1 MTNRKGGNRMNEFQ
15 KWQMI
20 LKIALIIAIIG
31 VIALGSATGGKQGK
45 SDDSIYEKVFKIS
58 AFLIVMLA
66 LVMYLVLP
74 NTKIAKHFKMN
85 ESLFVVSHILGII
98 CGGIGLIATFLW
110 QQMVVK
116 THLFEFLIVF
126 FGLIFVYWAM
136 ILKARKTAKISDM
149 LDEKQIDNI
158 IRAGAVTLYAVACIM
173 LIMFFLSSNRVFTLE
188 GKIWFLFYFFITL
201 LIYSAS
207 TLFYFKK
214 T

>member
-1 MTNRKGGNRMNEFQ
+1 MSEFQ

-20 LKIALIIAIIG
+20 LKIALIIAIVS
-31 VIALGSATGGKQGK
+31 VIVLGAAGGGIKGK
-45 SDDSIYEKVFKIS
+45 SDDTVYEKIFKVS
-58 AFLIVMLA
+58 AFFMVMLA

-74 NTKIAKHFKMN
+74 NTRIAEHFKMN

-98 CGGIGLIATFLW
+98 CGGIGLTATFLW

-116 THLFEFLIVF
+116 THLFEFLIIL

-136 ILKARKTAKISDM
+136 ILKARKTVKISDM

-158 IRAGAVTLYAVACIM
+158 IRAGAVTLYVVAGIM
-173 LIMFFLSSNRVFTLE
+173 IIMFFLSSNKAFTLE
-188 GKIWFLFYFFITL
+188 GKIWFLFYFFTTL

-214 T
+214 A

>member
-1 MTNRKGGNRMNEFQ
+1 MV
-15 KWQMI
+15 MI
-20 LKIALIIAIIG
+20 
-31 VIALGSATGGKQGK
+31 
-45 SDDSIYEKVFKIS
+45 
-58 AFLIVMLA
+58 A

-85 ESLFVVSHILGII
+85 ESLFVVSHILGIT
-98 CGGIGLIATFLW
+98 CGAIGLIATFLW
-110 QQMVVK
+110 QEMVVK
-116 THLFEFLIVF
+116 THFFEFLIIL

-149 LDEKQIDNI
+149 LDEKQIDNM
-158 IRAGAVTLYAVACIM
+158 IRAGAVTLYLVSCMM
-173 LIMFFLSSNRVFTLE
+173 LIMFFLSSNKVFTLE

-201 LIYSAS
+201 VIYSAS

>member
-1 MTNRKGGNRMNEFQ
+1 MNEFQ

-20 LKIALIIAIIG
+20 LKIALIMAVVI

-45 SDDSIYEKVFKIS
+45 SDDTIYEKIFKIS
-58 AFLIVMLA
+58 AFLLVMLA
-66 LVMYLVLP
+66 LLMYFVLP
-74 NTKIAKHFKMN
+74 STKIAKHFKMN
-85 ESLFVVSHILGII
+85 ESLFVISHILGMI
-98 CGGIGLIATFLW
+98 CGAIGLVATFLW

-149 LDEKQIDNI
+149 LDEKQIDNM
-158 IRAGAVTLYAVACIM
+158 IRAGAVTLYLVSCIM
-173 LIMFFLSSNRVFTLE
+173 LIMFFISSNNVFTLE

-201 LIYSAS
+201 LVYSAS

>member
-1 MTNRKGGNRMNEFQ
+1 MCEFQ

-20 LKIALIIAIIG
+20 LKITLIMAVVV
-31 VIALGSATGGKQGK
+31 VIALGSAAGGKQGQ
-45 SDDSIYEKVFKIS
+45 SDDSVYEKIFKIS
-58 AFLIVMLA
+58 AFFMVMLA
-66 LVMYLVLP
+66 LAMYFVLP
-74 NTKIAKHFKMN
+74 NTKIAKHFRMN
-85 ESLFVVSHILGII
+85 ESLFVVSHILGIL
-98 CGGIGLIATFLW
+98 CGGIGLVATSLW

-116 THLFEFLIVF
+116 THLFEFLIIF

-136 ILKARKTAKISDM
+136 ILKARKTVKISDM

-158 IRAGAVTLYAVACIM
+158 IRAGAVTMYAVACIM
-173 LIMFFLSSNRVFTLE
+173 LIMFFLSSNKVFALE

-201 LIYSAS
+201 LMYSAS

>member
-1 MTNRKGGNRMNEFQ
+1 MNEFQ
-15 KWQMI
+15 KWPMI
-20 LKIALIIAIIG
+20 LKIAVITAI
-31 VIALGSATGGKQGK
+31 VCVLALGSTAGGKQGK
-45 SDDSIYEKVFKIS
+45 SDDSVYEKIFKIS
-58 AFLIVMLA
+58 AFLMVMIA

-85 ESLFVVSHILGII
+85 ESLFVVSHILGIT
-98 CGGIGLIATFLW
+98 CGAIGLIATFLW
-110 QQMVVK
+110 QEMVVK
-116 THLFEFLIVF
+116 THFFEFLIIL

-149 LDEKQIDNI
+149 LDEKQIDNM
-158 IRAGAVTLYAVACIM
+158 IRAGAVTLYLVSCMM
-173 LIMFFLSSNRVFTLE
+173 LIMFFLSSNKVFTLE

-201 LIYSAS
+201 VIYSAS